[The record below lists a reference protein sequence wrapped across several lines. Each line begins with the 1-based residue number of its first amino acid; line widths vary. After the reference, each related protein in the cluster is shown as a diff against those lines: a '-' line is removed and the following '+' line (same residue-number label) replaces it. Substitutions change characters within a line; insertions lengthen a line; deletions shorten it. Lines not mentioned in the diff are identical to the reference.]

1 MPVFGQV
8 ATAMATPFR
17 EDGSLDLDGAQVLAR
32 HLVDTGT
39 DCIVV
44 AGTTGESPTL
54 HGEETWDLLHAVQE
68 AVGDDGLVIV
78 GTGSNDTRHSLQ
90 LTERANAAG
99 VDGVLLV
106 TPYYNKPDA
115 AGQRNHFTTIA
126 EATDGPVLLYD
137 IPGRTG
143 VEIPFDVL
151 VELAAIPNVVG
162 VKDATGGVVKAGNL
176 LRETDGVEGGFEVYS
191 GADELN
197 LPLLAVGASGVVSVA
212 SHLVGPQVAE
222 LCRTAT
228 EDPARAGVLHRAL
241 LPLVEALFSAPS
253 PGPLKGAL
261 AHFDLPAGPVRPP
274 LAAATRDVVDA
285 VVDGTTAVRN
295 LT

>member
-8 ATAMATPFR
+8 ATAMATPFAD
-17 EDGSLDLDGAQVLAR
+17 DGSVDLDGTQVLAR

-39 DCIVV
+39 ECVVV

-54 HGEETWDLLHAVQE
+54 HGEEMWDVLAAVQE
-68 AVGDDGLVIV
+68 AVGDDGKVMV
-78 GTGSNDTRHSLQ
+78 GTGSNDTRHALR
-90 LTERANAAG
+90 LTERANEAG
-99 VDGVLLV
+99 VDGVLVV

-115 AGQRNHFTTIA
+115 AGQLAHFTAVA
-126 EATDGPVLLYD
+126 EASDSPVLLYD

-151 VELAAIPNVVG
+151 VELAQIEHVVG

-176 LRETDGVEGGFEVYS
+176 LRETADAPGGFEVYS

-197 LPLLAVGASGVVSVA
+197 LPLLAVGGSGVVSVA
-212 SHLVGPQVAE
+212 AHLVGPQVAE
-222 LCRTAT
+222 LCRAAT
-228 EDPARAGVLHRAL
+228 EDPVRAGVLHRAM

-253 PGPLKGAL
+253 PAPLKGAM
-261 AHFDLPAGPVRPP
+261 ARFDLPAGPVRPP
-274 LAAATRDVVDA
+274 LAAADKTIVDA
-285 VVDGTTAVRN
+285 VVDATNTVRD
-295 LT
+295 LS